1 VPARERV
8 AFVAQDAPLYP
19 GLSIKDTVRLARQ
32 LNRSWDQQRIE
43 ASLAELELPLR
54 HKVGRLL
61 PGQRARLALAVALA
75 KRPELVVLDEPV
87 SRLDPLA
94 RHEFSTALMT
104 AVADDGLSVLLT
116 SHVVAE
122 LPAIADYL
130 VVLAVGR
137 VAVAGEVADLLAGHR
152 MLTGPAEQAD
162 ELTRRLPVVAVRGAA
177 RQAHLLVRAAGPF
190 PPGWQV
196 REVGLDE
203 LVLSYLRAP
212 DARWLPGPAAME
224 RIA

>member
-1 VPARERV
+1 
-8 AFVAQDAPLYP
+8 
-19 GLSIKDTVRLARQ
+19 
-32 LNRSWDQQRIE
+32 
-43 ASLAELELPLR
+43 LR
-54 HKVGRLL
+54 RKVGRLS

-87 SRLDPLA
+87 ARLDPLA

-104 AVADDGLSVLLT
+104 AVAEDGVSVLLT
-116 SHVVAE
+116 SHVLPE

-130 VVLAVGR
+130 VLLTAGR
-137 VAVAGEVADLLAGHR
+137 VTVAGDVTDLLAGHR

-177 RQAHLLVRAAGPF
+177 RQAHLLVRSTGPF

-196 REVGLDE
+196 RDVGLDE

-212 DARWLPGPAAME
+212 DARCLPGPTALE
-224 RIA
+224 LIA